1 MSEKKVLVRD
11 CRKQGGTL
19 NVRFKDDEGGLDF
32 FSILPESAEEY
43 YRNMDPEVFA
53 KLLVFDLIGD
63 SANDEYIEK
72 NWVFTIPCSD
82 HTWCLVK
89 LRFHI
94 MTSGVE
100 IPMLQ
105 LITEDVSF
113 EDFDEEDKTIME
125 DNTNA

>member
-1 MSEKKVLVRD
+1 MNGEKKILVRD

-72 NWVFTIPCSD
+72 NWVFKIMHIPCKY
-82 HTWCLVK
+82 LVVNNFEPLFSAFWTICGK
-89 LRFHI
+89 LFVKI
-94 MTSGVE
+94 KQTSNFRRRSGFTR
-100 IPMLQ
+100 Q
-105 LITEDVSF
+105 F
-113 EDFDEEDKTIME
+113 
-125 DNTNA
+125 